1 MFEALRPRAH
11 ACARVRCARAIPV
24 QHAPGRELKLRVRW
38 QLPFPGHASG
48 FRFSGEGIGFSHS
61 RGVLR
66 PHIHRETAQG
76 LHGAG
81 ALATVELAPQLRE
94 CFNCDLTG

>member
-48 FRFSGEGIGFSHS
+48 FRFSGEGIGFSLVGGCCA
-61 RGVLR
+61 RTFIAKLRRVCMELVLWLLWSLH
-66 PHIHRETAQG
+66 PSYVNVSTAI
-76 LHGAG
+76 
-81 ALATVELAPQLRE
+81 
-94 CFNCDLTG
+94 